1 MSIKEELME
10 IIEAIKYT
18 SEKPEEIVH
27 GKGPRMIVKESKII
41 DVKDA
46 EGIILEGKEE
56 DGKIKAKIIVKKGYK
71 FKQPIHM
78 CFGITEENISQI
90 IDVEIILEE
99 DSAISLMSHCSF
111 PKGKGIKH
119 IMNGVVKIGKNARF
133 SYNEFHYHGMEGDIL
148 VKPTV
153 KVEIEEGGV
162 YISNFT
168 LTKGR
173 IGTLD
178 VDQEIIA
185 KKDAIV
191 DIMVRTYAIKDDI
204 VKINEV
210 VKLDGENA
218 KCIMKSRGAAMDNSK
233 ITLNLKIE
241 GNAPYSK
248 GHIDCAEIIKGN
260 AEVES
265 IPIVVVRNERARIT
279 HEAAIGSVDKK
290 QLETLMAKGLDEDE
304 ATEIIVKGMI
314 GDL

>member
-27 GKGPRMIVKESKII
+27 GKGPRIIVKESKII
-41 DVKDA
+41 DVQGD

-56 DGKIKAKIIVKKGYK
+56 NGVIKTKIIVKKGYK
-71 FKQPIHM
+71 FKYPIHM
-78 CFGITEENISQI
+78 CFGITEENTSQI

-99 DSAISLMSHCSF
+99 DSSISLMSHCSF

-119 IMNGVVKIGKNARF
+119 IMNGIIKIGKNARF
-133 SYNEFHYHGMEGDIL
+133 SYNEFHYHGIDGEIL
-148 VKPTV
+148 VKPSM
-153 KVEIEEGGV
+153 KVEIEEGGI

-173 IGTLD
+173 IGVLD
-178 VDQEIIA
+178 IDQEIIA
-185 KKDAIV
+185 GKDAII
-191 DIMVRTYAIKDDI
+191 DITTRTYAIKEDV
-204 VKINEV
+204 VKVNEV
-210 VKLDGENA
+210 VKLNGENA
-218 KCIMKSRGAAMDNSK
+218 KCIIKSRGASMDNAK
-233 ITLNLKIE
+233 ISLKLKIE

-248 GHIDCAEIIKGN
+248 GHIDCAEIVKGN

-265 IPIVVVRNERARIT
+265 IPIVVVRDDKARIT